1 MWRVAASNATVIEL
15 VTVAW
20 VNLLSPEVA
29 AAMSGEYFGR
39 DVHPEDPDELLAIM
53 DRTGVDTAVLTGGL
67 SGESVEDFLAVADQ
81 HPGRFLVAGTVDK
94 ATRPAKMSARI
105 RELATHERFALVRVT
120 PLVEQF
126 PLNDRLY
133 YPVYS
138 ACAEMGLPVSINV
151 GVPGPQV
158 RSACQHP
165 QLLEDVLIDFRGLTV
180 IGAHMGHPYESL
192 LVTYMRKWPSLH
204 LSNSAYLAKYMAPE
218 LVAYMNSS
226 AGHGRV
232 LFASD
237 HPFLPMDR
245 ALDAARRARGRRRM
259 PRGFLGAPPN

>member
-1 MWRVAASNATVIEL
+1 VAVDL
-15 VTVAW
+15 W

-39 DVHPEDPDELLAIM
+39 DVHPEDAGELVSIM
-53 DRTGVDTAVLTGGL
+53 DGCGVELAVLTGGL
-67 SGESVEDFLAVADQ
+67 SGNSVEDFLAVADKY
-81 HPGRFLVAGTVDK
+81 PGRFVVAGTVDK

-105 RELATHERFALVRVT
+105 RELSTHERFALVRVT
-120 PLVEQF
+120 PLVEQY

-138 ACAEMGLPVSINV
+138 ACAETGLPVSINI

-165 QLLEDVLIDFRGLTV
+165 QLLEDVLIDFRGLPV
-180 IGAHMGHPYESL
+180 IGAHMGHPYEAL
-192 LVTYMRKWPSLH
+192 LITYMRKWPALY
-204 LSNSAYLAKYMAPE
+204 LSTSAYLAKYLDAE
-218 LVAYMNSS
+218 LVAFMNSS
-226 AGHGRV
+226 AGRGRV

-245 ALDAARRARGRRRM
+245 AIDAAKTVDGLSDEARDA
-259 PRGFLGAPPN
+259 FLGAAAGLLAR